1 MTSIPLIQPDNQAT
15 QNTNQQPQ
23 PTNHNQKK
31 KETQDQQLIKI
42 ATQNHYFYD
51 KLDACYVR
59 LTGTNKLVNVDS
71 KDFTGWITSE
81 YFNQFK
87 SLPNLS
93 KIKMLHLFLHHHAKI
108 NGSLIS
114 VNNRVAIE
122 NNIIWIDLADQQ
134 NHAVKVTANGWEVV
148 ANPPVYF
155 KTFSHMAALP
165 VPAKDGNLA
174 EVLPFLNISSEADT
188 VLLMAWLVVS
198 LIPDIPRPFL
208 WLVGGKDSGKTTTAV
223 FLKSLIDPSNGRG
236 LSLGNKPM
244 EIAQQLDHNFLP
256 FFDNFKSM
264 PGAVSDMFCQGYSS
278 GTVSKRA
285 LFTNADDFQFDLSGS
300 AIFACLKVP
309 KGGGPDLIDRSII
322 LSLKSIENA
331 ARKEERHLIEG
342 FLYAQPRIFGGLLD
356 VLVKTMRLKP
366 SIHLE
371 NFSRV
376 ADFQAWGCAAA
387 EAMGFERDTFLNA
400 LKENRNV
407 QAKQVNRNI
416 PLLNEMLVFMNDKS
430 YWQGYPSELL
440 ELLKSSVPIPA
451 LLPKNA
457 ASFGK
462 DIKQAVD
469 HLNTRGIEVIIPNS
483 NDGKGKL
490 YRVVNHRF
498 IDTPGTNNVNADA
511 QDIMMDELIS
521 NVMDAQDDGVLR
533 DKDSGLRIEPSGPE
547 SNV

>member
-1 MTSIPLIQPDNQAT
+1 MTSLPLQQPDNQAI
-15 QNTNQQPQ
+15 QNTSHQPQ
-23 PTNHNQKK
+23 QKNQKPK
-31 KETQDQQLIKI
+31 KKKTQDQKLIEI
-42 ATQNHYFYD
+42 ATNNEYFYD
-51 KLDACYVR
+51 NLDKCYAKISSIS
-59 LTGTNKLVNVDS
+59 KLVDIQS
-71 KDFTGWITSE
+71 GEFGGWLSSE
-81 YFNQFK
+81 YFAQYK
-87 SLPNLS
+87 ELPNFS
-93 KIKMLHLFLHHHAKI
+93 KLKTLTLFLHHHAKKT
-108 NGSLIS
+108 GTLIS

-122 NNIIWIDLADQQ
+122 NNIIWIDLSDQQ
-134 NHAVKVTANGWEVV
+134 NHAVKVTASGWEVV

-155 KTFSHMAALP
+155 KTFSHAQALP
-165 VPAKDGNLA
+165 VPERNGNLA
-174 EVLPFLNISSEADT
+174 EILPFLNISSEEDT
-188 VLLMAWLVVS
+188 ILLMAWLVVS
-198 LIPDIPRPFL
+198 LVPDIPKPFL

-256 FFDNFKSM
+256 FFDNFKGM
-264 PGAVSDMFCQGYSS
+264 PGVVSDLFCQGYSN

-285 LFTNADDFQFDLSGS
+285 LFTNADDFHFDLSGS

-309 KGGGPDLIDRSII
+309 RVGEDLIDRSII
-322 LSLKSIENA
+322 LSLESIKDSS
-331 ARKEERHLIEG
+331 RKEERNIVEA
-342 FLYAQPRIFGGLLD
+342 FNFAQPRIFGGLLD
-356 VLVKTMRLKP
+356 VLVKTIRLKP
-366 SIHLE
+366 SISLE
-371 NFSRV
+371 NLARV
-376 ADFQAWGCAAA
+376 GDFQAWGVAAS
-387 EAMGFERDTFLNA
+387 EAMGFDRGTFLNA
-400 LKENRNV
+400 LKGNRKV

-457 ASFGK
+457 AWLG
-462 DIKQAVD
+462 
-469 HLNTRGIEVIIPNS
+469 RGIKEVISPLKDNGIEITIPDS

-498 IDTPGTNNVNADA
+498 IDTSGTNSSQDDA
-511 QDIMMDELIS
+511 QNIMMDELIS
-521 NVMDAQDDGVLR
+521 NVMDAQDDGILR